1 VKLNYYPDTDTLYI
15 DLCDEPATETEE
27 IAYNV
32 LVDYNAEHQV
42 VGVTIDLA
50 STKIDLS
57 TVEINDLPNV
67 QVRSGLRQ
75 AVAEQTRAS

>member
-1 VKLNYYPDTDTLYI
+1 MKLNYYPDTDTLYI
-15 DLCDEPATETEE
+15 DLRDEPATETEE
-27 IAYNV
+27 IAYDV

-50 STKIDLS
+50 PTKIDLS

-75 AVAEQTRAS
+75 AVAEQAHAS